1 MSENARTRWQARY
14 EKSRVREVDFTT
26 LSGLELEPAYGT
38 DDSEW
43 PGEFPFT
50 RGLYP
55 TGYRG
60 RSWTIRQ
67 FAGFGNAQQTNERYR
82 MILGRGGGGLSVAFD
97 MPTLMGRDSDDPKS
111 LGEVGHC
118 GVAIDSAADME
129 VLFDGI
135 DLGDVTTSMTISGP
149 AVPVFCMMIV
159 AAERAGV
166 DTGKLNGTLQTDIF
180 KEYIAQK
187 EWIFGPEP
195 HLRLIGDLME
205 YCAEKIPAYK
215 PLSVSGYHI
224 REAGSTAAQELA
236 FTLADGFG
244 YVELGLSRGLDVDVF
259 APGLSFFFDAHVDFF
274 EEIAKFRAARRIWA
288 RWMRDVYGATT
299 DKAQWLRFHTQT
311 AGVSLTA
318 QQPYNNV
325 VRTGI
330 EALSA
335 VLGGTNSLHTNAL
348 DETLALPSEQAAEIA
363 LRTQQVIMEETGVV
377 NVADPLG
384 GSWYVEA
391 LTDRIEAEANAIFDQ
406 ILAMGGSTA
415 HLRPARA
422 DRRGRR
428 SRRVA
433 RSPAGSCAASRTAGS
448 CPRSPRRR
456 SSTRSSLEKG
466 EKRIVGVNCHTE
478 SVTHDLEILRV
489 SHEVEV
495 EQVRVLA
502 ARRQAAR
509 RRGRDGGAGRMVDG
523 GARRREHDR
532 ADARRGARRGD
543 ARRDLRRAAGRV
555 GRVPRTGPVLSR
567 RRRSLGLA
575 HDAAAVLPPGR
586 DRPVRPQAPA
596 PQPAAGGTRGR
607 RPAAGGS
614 SYAVEVTEENFQATI
629 ESSMTAPVLLV
640 FYSPTRMP
648 ESQQL
653 ADDLVDAVDGVRG
666 PVPGRPG
673 RHRRRAGDR
682 AGDADPV
689 DPAGGRGPRRPSGA
703 ADPGRAAAR
712 RAALRADHQVMQQL
726 TAQGMTGRHQ
736 PRVGRPSTP
745 TATASP
751 TSTRATPPPRTRS
764 ATVTS
769 TARSRSTRSSS
780 TPTPPTPRP
789 PPAWRWPRS
798 CSAPRAS
805 TSTPPG
811 AAAAANPDD
820 VDAQT
825 MVADLDMLGGHVE
838 DAFNRLIELVRR
850 TSGDDR
856 NQAREHLLG
865 LFGAVGNDDP
875 RVLKGRQSLAS
886 ALF

>member
-1 MSENARTRWQARY
+1 MTENARDRWQARY
-14 EKSRVREVDFTT
+14 DKSRVREADFTT
-26 LSGLELEPAYGT
+26 LSGLELDPAYGT
-38 DDSEW
+38 DESEW

-60 RSWTIRQ
+60 RTWTIRQ

-118 GVAIDSAADME
+118 GVAIDSVADME
-129 VLFDGI
+129 ILFDGI

-149 AVPVFCMMIV
+149 AVPVFCMMLV

-166 DTGKLNGTLQTDIF
+166 DTTTLNGTLQTDIF

-205 YCAEKIPAYK
+205 YCAENIPAYK

-288 RWMRDVYGATT
+288 RWMRDVYGATSE
-299 DKAQWLRFHTQT
+299 KAQWLRFHTQT

-391 LTDRIEAEANAIFDQ
+391 LTDRIEAEANAIFDK
-406 ILAMGGSTA
+406 ILAMGGSTLTSA
-415 HLRPARA
+415 QPEKIAAAVRNGEWLVT
-422 DRRGRR
+422 RGLLHGIEEGWFMGEIAEAAFQYQ
-428 SRRVA
+428 VA
-433 RSPAGSCAASRTAGS
+433 
-448 CPRSPRRR
+448 
-456 SSTRSSLEKG
+456 LEKG
-466 EKRIVGVNCHTE
+466 EKRIVGVNCHEE
-478 SVTHDLEILRV
+478 SVTHELEILRV

-495 EQVRVLA
+495 EQVRVLQG
-502 ARRQAAR
+502 RRQA
-509 RRGRDGGAGRMVDG
+509 RDDAAVTAALVRMVDA
-523 GARRREHDR
+523 AR
-532 ADARRGARRGD
+532 A
-543 ARRDLRRAAGRV
+543 
-555 GRVPRTGPVLSR
+555 
-567 RRRSLGLA
+567 
-575 HDAAAVLPPGR
+575 
-586 DRPVRPQAPA
+586 
-596 PQPAAGGTRGR
+596 
-607 RPAAGGS
+607 
-614 SYAVEVTEENFQATI
+614 EENLIEPMLDACRAEATLGEI
-629 ESSMTAPVLLV
+629 C
-640 FYSPTRMP
+640 
-648 ESQQL
+648 
-653 ADDLVDAVDGVRG
+653 D
-666 PVPGRPG
+666 
-673 RHRRRAGDR
+673 
-682 AGDADPV
+682 
-689 DPAGGRGPRRPSGA
+689 
-703 ADPGRAAAR
+703 
-712 RAALRADHQVMQQL
+712 ALRAEW
-726 TAQGMTGRHQ
+726 GEYRE
-736 PRVGRPSTP
+736 P
-745 TATASP
+745 
-751 TSTRATPPPRTRS
+751 
-764 ATVTS
+764 
-769 TARSRSTRSSS
+769 AR
-780 TPTPPTPRP
+780 
-789 PPAWRWPRS
+789 
-798 CSAPRAS
+798 
-805 TSTPPG
+805 
-811 AAAAANPDD
+811 
-820 VDAQT
+820 
-825 MVADLDMLGGHVE
+825 
-838 DAFNRLIELVRR
+838 F
-850 TSGDDR
+850 
-856 NQAREHLLG
+856 
-865 LFGAVGNDDP
+865 
-875 RVLKGRQSLAS
+875 
-886 ALF
+886 

>member
-14 EKSRVREVDFTT
+14 EQSRVRDVDFTT

-187 EWIFGPEP
+187 EWLFTPEP

-205 YCAEKIPAYK
+205 YCVEKIPAYK

-244 YVELGLSRGLDVDVF
+244 YVELGLSRGLDVDEF

-288 RWMRDVYGATT
+288 RWLRDVYGAKT

-391 LTDRIEAEANAIFDQ
+391 LTDRIEAEATAIFDK
-406 ILAMGGSTA
+406 ILAMGGSTLTSDQPERIA
-415 HLRPARA
+415 EAVGRGEWPVTRGLLRGIEDGLVHVRDRRGGVPVPGLAGEAREA
-422 DRRGRR
+422 DRRRQLPPGVRHPR
-428 SRRVA
+428 PGD
-433 RSPAGSCAASRTAGS
+433 PAG
-448 CPRSPRRR
+448 
-456 SSTRSSLEKG
+456 
-466 EKRIVGVNCHTE
+466 
-478 SVTHDLEILRV
+478 
-489 SHEVEV
+489 
-495 EQVRVLA
+495 LA
-502 ARRQAAR
+502 
-509 RRGRDGGAGRMVDG
+509 RGRGRAGA
-523 GARRREHDR
+523 GARRP
-532 ADARRGARRGD
+532 ASPCATPSAVS
-543 ARRDLRRAAGRV
+543 AA
-555 GRVPRTGPVLSR
+555 L
-567 RRRSLGLA
+567 
-575 HDAAAVLPPGR
+575 
-586 DRPVRPQAPA
+586 
-596 PQPAAGGTRGR
+596 TRL
-607 RPAAGGS
+607 
-614 SYAVEVTEENFQATI
+614 VEVARTDGNMI
-629 ESSMTAPVLLV
+629 EPML
-640 FYSPTRMP
+640 
-648 ESQQL
+648 
-653 ADDLVDAVDGVRG
+653 DAVRVEATLGEICDV
-666 PVPGRPG
+666 
-673 RHRRRAGDR
+673 
-682 AGDADPV
+682 
-689 DPAGGRGPRRPSGA
+689 
-703 ADPGRAAAR
+703 
-712 RAALRADHQVMQQL
+712 LRAEW
-726 TAQGMTGRHQ
+726 GEYRE
-736 PRVGRPSTP
+736 P
-745 TATASP
+745 
-751 TSTRATPPPRTRS
+751 
-764 ATVTS
+764 
-769 TARSRSTRSSS
+769 AR
-780 TPTPPTPRP
+780 
-789 PPAWRWPRS
+789 
-798 CSAPRAS
+798 
-805 TSTPPG
+805 
-811 AAAAANPDD
+811 
-820 VDAQT
+820 
-825 MVADLDMLGGHVE
+825 
-838 DAFNRLIELVRR
+838 F
-850 TSGDDR
+850 
-856 NQAREHLLG
+856 
-865 LFGAVGNDDP
+865 
-875 RVLKGRQSLAS
+875 
-886 ALF
+886 